1 MRTSEEIYHRIRWD
15 PRFDPARFL
24 LGINVRGAAPKRVPL
39 PAFVPGG
46 DVPWHRILFIEADGE
61 VVWDRR
67 AGVDRVDASPAGR
80 VREARRLRAPFFTAR
95 TPVAWDPVAGW
106 RPAEPV
112 PAGPAP
118 AHLRVLTWN
127 TLWDRYDADRIDT
140 ARRRPLL
147 LESLERSDADVI
159 ALQEVEAGLL
169 DLLLRAPWVR
179 SGYTLGTDP
188 AGPDVDETGLLVL
201 SRLPVREAGLHVL
214 GPHKGVAA
222 VTVESAA
229 GPVVVAATHLT
240 SDHAENG
247 PARRESELARLAEV
261 LAGVDGDVVLLGD
274 FNDGDTALAGVIGV
288 RDAWTEIHGPADP
301 AVTFD
306 PAANPLAAV
315 SSLSG
320 RASRLDRVFLS
331 GSALHATDA
340 RLRGD
345 SPMTPDGLFPS
356 DHYGVAVDVAADG
369 TQPSSGLSDVR
380 PTARTAVVWIP
391 PEDVRLAIQEIRR
404 DHDPRFDR
412 WPPHVTLMFGFVP
425 ESEFDR
431 AAPLLSAAAA
441 ATAPFTAR
449 LEGVRAFHHRDD
461 ATIWLDPAA
470 AGAAPWAD
478 LRASLERAFPR
489 CRGAG
494 SVPHL
499 TLGKTR
505 DAERL
510 IARFDA
516 RLGSVS
522 TRVGELV
529 LLSRRADEPMR
540 PRATVALGTG
550 EIHWLNDE
558 APLVNEQGPSPKRHP
573 ENAPVPTTETAPR
586 AAPTRTAKT
595 DPRTAPTHTPEAD
608 RPTTP
613 THAPKTDPRTAP
625 THTPEADRR
634 TTLARLRSAELVSE
648 RLRAALAEGVVE
660 VVGSRRMGCALTGAD
675 LDVVATLPGAPD
687 PADVRARVAAALPE
701 STGMRRVTGA
711 RVPGLR
717 FRYAG
722 LDVDLMVVA
731 AGSVAPAEAVP
742 RRAELDEASAIALSA
757 VSDADAVLAAVGGH
771 RDRFTWLARQVK
783 AWAKARGL
791 DSAPFGGLPGLA
803 WTILAA
809 RTIREAG
816 DLPEGDLLRHFFGT
830 WAAWD
835 WRHPVLL
842 RPNQSEPGSR
852 PNEPAPASG
861 LDRPGSRPSQSAPG
875 PGPDQSA
882 PGSGPDQSGSGSG
895 PEQPTPGSGPNQ
907 PTPEVGPDQPEPDP
921 VVPAAVRIMTP
932 TAPVRSCTDQVGD
945 GGRDLLTRELY
956 RAWEMLEEAGADRE
970 LPAGLLSPPPM
981 HRRHAAWAVI
991 TVRETPAEEFG
1002 VTLGRVRGRVRAL
1015 LAAMEDAG
1023 IADAHAW
1030 PRPYEPGP
1038 GAARFAVG
1046 LGRRPPDATGLAA
1059 IAGPWASTLR
1069 GVTVE
1074 WAGCGEVPTLH

>member
-24 LGINVRGAAPKRVPL
+24 LGINVRGAPPKRVPL

-67 AGVDRVDASPAGR
+67 AGVDRVDVSPAGR

-118 AHLRVLTWN
+118 ARLRVLTWN

-147 LESLERSDADVI
+147 LESLERADADVI

-169 DLLLRAPWVR
+169 DMLLRAPWVR

-188 AGPDVDETGLLVL
+188 AGPDVDETGLLLL

-247 PARRESELARLAEV
+247 AARREAELARLAEV
-261 LAGVDGDVVLLGD
+261 LAGADGDVVLLGD
-274 FNDGDTALAGVIGV
+274 FNDGGAGPADALGV
-288 RDAWTEIHGPADP
+288 RDAWTEVHGPADP

-320 RASRLDRVFLS
+320 RASRLDRVFLGGS
-331 GSALHATDA
+331 GLRATAA

-356 DHYGVAVDVAADG
+356 DHYGVAVDVSADG
-369 TQPSSGLSDVR
+369 AQPSSGLSDVR

-391 PEDVRLAIQEIRR
+391 PEDVRPAIQEIRR

-431 AAPLLSAAAA
+431 AAPLLSAAAT

-449 LEGVRAFHHRDD
+449 LEGVRAFHHRDG

-470 AGAAPWAD
+470 GGAAPWAD
-478 LRASLERAFPR
+478 LRDALEHAFPR
-489 CRGAG
+489 CRGE
-494 SVPHL
+494 SRVPHL
-499 TLGKTR
+499 TLGRTR

-510 IARFDA
+510 IARCAA
-516 RLGSVS
+516 RLGGVS
-522 TRVGELV
+522 AHVGELV
-529 LLSRRADEPMR
+529 LLSRRGDEPMR

-550 EIHWLNDE
+550 EIHWLDDG
-558 APLVNEQGPSPKRHP
+558 APPVKGRGTSPKRHP
-573 ENAPVPTTETAPR
+573 GDTPARTVETDPRPAPARPR
-586 AAPTRTAKT
+586 AAEP
-595 DPRTAPTHTPEAD
+595 
-608 RPTTP
+608 
-613 THAPKTDPRTAP
+613 
-625 THTPEADRR
+625 
-634 TTLARLRSAELVSE
+634 VSE
-648 RLRAALAEGVVE
+648 RLRALLAEGVVE
-660 VVGSRRMGCALTGAD
+660 VIGSRRMDCALTGAD
-675 LDVVATLPGAPD
+675 LDVVVALPGTPG
-687 PADVRARVAAALPE
+687 PADVRARVTAALPE
-701 STGMRRVTGA
+701 STGMRHVTGA

-731 AGSVAPAEAVP
+731 AGSIAPAEAVT
-742 RRAELDEASAIALSA
+742 RRMELDEASAIALSA
-757 VSDADAVLAAVGGH
+757 VSDADALLTAVGEH
-771 RDRFTWLARQVK
+771 RDRFTGLARWVK
-783 AWAKARGL
+783 AWARSRGL

-809 RTIREAG
+809 RTAREAG
-816 DLPEGDLLRHFFGT
+816 GLQESDLLRHFFGT

-842 RPNQSEPGSR
+842 RPER
-852 PNEPAPASG
+852 SG
-861 LDRPGSRPSQSAPG
+861 
-875 PGPDQSA
+875 
-882 PGSGPDQSGSGSG
+882 
-895 PEQPTPGSGPNQ
+895 
-907 PTPEVGPDQPEPDP
+907 PDP

-932 TAPVRSCTDQVGD
+932 TAPVRSCADQVGD

-956 RAWEMLEEAGADRE
+956 RAWEILEGAGTDRE
-970 LPAGLLSPPPM
+970 PPAGLLSPPPM

-1002 VTLGRVRGRVRAL
+1002 VTLGRVRGRARAL
-1015 LAAMEDAG
+1015 LAALEDAG

-1030 PRPYEPGP
+1030 PRPYETGPGP
-1038 GAARFAVG
+1038 TRFAVG

-1069 GVTVE
+1069 GVGVE
-1074 WAGCGEVPTLH
+1074 WAECGEVPTLL